1 MKRPKG
7 SNEGKGHWAKGP
19 SSWLISPPDGIAV
32 RIGLQETYKMERVS
46 ASIVLAAFNEGD
58 TLRVV
63 LERVVATLMADRSFD
78 WELIVVDDGSSDGT
92 PRVLKEFSAARP
104 GVLRIVTH
112 PVNRGLVAAMKTGAE
127 AALNATVVYLDAD
140 LSYEPEIA
148 GRLMRAKTTTGADVA
163 IASPYMRGGR
173 VANVPLDRLVAS
185 RGANWILSRC
195 AGGRLRTFTG
205 MVRAYDT
212 ALLRE
217 LFSKTVIG
225 EFNTWAIAACIES
238 GRRIVEVPAA
248 LVWPR
253 ERFEA
258 PSRIS
263 PRKLLERAKLVL
275 VTAKYLAA
283 ACGSS
288 KRFRTGT
295 LVLVEEPGVPY
306 SLRS

>member
-1 MKRPKG
+1 
-7 SNEGKGHWAKGP
+7 
-19 SSWLISPPDGIAV
+19 
-32 RIGLQETYKMERVS
+32 MERVS
-46 ASIVLAAFNEGD
+46 ASIVLAAYNEGD
-58 TLRVV
+58 TLSVV
-63 LERVVATLMADRSFD
+63 LERLLATLSAEQGFD
-78 WELIVVDDGSSDGT
+78 WELIVVDDGSSDAT
-92 PRVLKEFSAARP
+92 PRVLREFSARQP
-104 GVLRIVTH
+104 GVLRTVTH
-112 PVNRGLVAAMKTGAE
+112 PENRGLVAAMKTGAE
-127 AALNATVVYLDAD
+127 AARNETVVYLDAD
-140 LSYEPEIA
+140 LSYEPKIVE
-148 GRLMRAKTTTGADVA
+148 RLLRAKSATGADVA

-195 AGGRLRTFTG
+195 AGGRLHTFTG

-217 LFSKTVIG
+217 LFSKPVVG

-238 GRRIVEVPAA
+238 GRRVVEVPAA

-275 VTAKYLAA
+275 VTATYLAA
-283 ACGSS
+283 ACGAS
-288 KRFRTGT
+288 KRYKTGT
-295 LVLVEEPGVPY
+295 LVLVEEPGLPY